1 LWRASGNKLFVPQ
14 LVVTCEGA
22 KERGAQM
29 LKVRPEYEPFAW
41 WLTRER
47 IGQSLRERYA
57 VPQEVP
63 PRLLARVRQLG
74 DAVEGDQLRE
84 ELSPDTPSL
93 LSKLD
98 AFEGNQLLRACRT
111 RLRALCCFQPFG

>member
-1 LWRASGNKLFVPQ
+1 
-14 LVVTCEGA
+14 
-22 KERGAQM
+22 M
-29 LKVRPEYEPFAW
+29 RPEYEPFAW

-47 IGQSLRERYA
+47 IGQGLREHYA
-57 VPQEVP
+57 VSQEVP
-63 PRLLARVRQLG
+63 PPLLAHVRQLG

-84 ELSPDTPSL
+84 ELSPDTRSL

-111 RLRALCCFQPFG
+111 RLRAVGSFT

>member
-1 LWRASGNKLFVPQ
+1 LSFPISVKR
-14 LVVTCEGA
+14 EGA

-29 LKVRPEYEPFAW
+29 FKVRPEYEPFAW

-47 IGQSLRERYA
+47 FGQSLRERYA

-63 PRLLARVRQLG
+63 PRLLARARQLG
-74 DAVEGDQLRE
+74 DTVEGDQLRKGS
-84 ELSPDTPSL
+84 SPDTPSL

-98 AFEGNQLLRACRT
+98 ALEGNQLLRACRT

>member
-1 LWRASGNKLFVPQ
+1 
-14 LVVTCEGA
+14 
-22 KERGAQM
+22 M

-63 PRLLARVRQLG
+63 PRLLACVRQLG
-74 DAVEGDQLRE
+74 VAVEGE
-84 ELSPDTPSL
+84 ALSPDTPSL

-98 AFEGNQLLRACRT
+98 AFEGNQLLRASRS
-111 RLRALCCFQPFG
+111 RLHALCCFQPFG

>member
-1 LWRASGNKLFVPQ
+1 
-14 LVVTCEGA
+14 
-22 KERGAQM
+22 M
-29 LKVRPEYEPFAW
+29 LKVRSEYEPFAW

-57 VPQEVP
+57 MFQEMP

-74 DAVEGDQLRE
+74 DAVEGDQVRE
-84 ELSPDTPSL
+84 GSSPDTPSL

-98 AFEGNQLLRACRT
+98 AIEGHQLLRACSRRGA
-111 RLRALCCFQPFG
+111 RLPFF

>member
-1 LWRASGNKLFVPQ
+1 MF
-14 LVVTCEGA
+14 
-22 KERGAQM
+22 
-29 LKVRPEYEPFAW
+29 KVRPEYEPFAW
-41 WLTRER
+41 WPTRER

-63 PRLLARVRQLG
+63 PRLLARVRQPG
-74 DAVEGDQLRE
+74 DTVEGDQLRE
-84 ELSPDTPSL
+84 ELSPDTL

>member
-1 LWRASGNKLFVPQ
+1 MR
-14 LVVTCEGA
+14 EGA
-22 KERGAQM
+22 KERSAPM
-29 LKVRPEYEPFAW
+29 LQVRPEYEPFAW
-41 WLTRER
+41 WPTRER

-74 DAVEGDQLRE
+74 GDAVEGDQLRE

-98 AFEGNQLLRACRT
+98 AFDGNQLLRACRS
-111 RLRALCCFQPFG
+111 RLHALCCFQPFG

>member
-1 LWRASGNKLFVPQ
+1 MF
-14 LVVTCEGA
+14 
-22 KERGAQM
+22 
-29 LKVRPEYEPFAW
+29 KVRPEYEPFAW

-47 IGQSLRERYA
+47 IGQSMRERYA

-74 DAVEGDQLRE
+74 DTVEGDHLRKGS
-84 ELSPDTPSL
+84 SPDTPSL

-98 AFEGNQLLRACRT
+98 AFEGNQLLRACGT
-111 RLRALCCFQPFG
+111 RLRALCCFQRFG

>member
-1 LWRASGNKLFVPQ
+1 
-14 LVVTCEGA
+14 
-22 KERGAQM
+22 M
-29 LKVRPEYEPFAW
+29 LEVRPEYEPFAW

-47 IGQSLRERYA
+47 IGQGLREHYA
-57 VPQEVP
+57 VSQEVP

-74 DAVEGDQLRE
+74 DAVVGDQVRE
-84 ELSPDTPSL
+84 GSPPDTPSL

-111 RLRALCCFQPFG
+111 RLRAFCCFQRFGRLT